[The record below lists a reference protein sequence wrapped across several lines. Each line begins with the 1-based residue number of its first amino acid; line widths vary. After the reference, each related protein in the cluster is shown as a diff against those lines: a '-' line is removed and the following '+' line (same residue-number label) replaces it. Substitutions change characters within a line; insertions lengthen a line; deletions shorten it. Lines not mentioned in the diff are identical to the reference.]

1 MSSNCST
8 CSKVTLH
15 CVVRNVGRAAGGA
28 LGRRAA
34 SMAEAVR
41 GRVAL
46 TCHQCGAAGSA
57 GAGQEARTGG
67 GRFFCWAKKVR
78 SQLGIG
84 PDGEI
89 SCAPILCI

>member
-8 CSKVTLH
+8 CSKVTLD
-15 CVVRNVGRAAGGA
+15 CVVWNAGRAVGGA

-34 SMAEAVR
+34 STAEAVR

-57 GAGQEARTGG
+57 GAGGKRAREGEGFLLGQEGEKPTWDRS
-67 GRFFCWAKKVR
+67 GRGNIMC
-78 SQLGIG
+78 SHTH
-84 PDGEI
+84 
-89 SCAPILCI
+89 

>member
-15 CVVRNVGRAAGGA
+15 CVVLNVGRAAGGA
-28 LGRRAA
+28 LSRRAA
-34 SMAEAVR
+34 STAEAVR

-46 TCHQCGAAGSA
+46 TSHQCGVAGSA
-57 GAGQEARTGG
+57 GTGREARAGGGEGFLLGQEGEKSTWDR
-67 GRFFCWAKKVR
+67 
-78 SQLGIG
+78 